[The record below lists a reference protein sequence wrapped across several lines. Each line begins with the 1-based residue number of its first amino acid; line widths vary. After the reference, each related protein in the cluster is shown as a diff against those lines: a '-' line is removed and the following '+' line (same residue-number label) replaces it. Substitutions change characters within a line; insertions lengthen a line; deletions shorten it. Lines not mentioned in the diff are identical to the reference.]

1 MHLVNR
7 SVKSFDELGN
17 LIAEDMRDIE
27 WDEVRKERKRW
38 LEITDL
44 WYFKDRW
51 DALSS
56 TKKGQLNTFRQ
67 QLRDLPENYPTANE
81 AADNFPEPQ
90 GWF

>member
-1 MHLVNR
+1 MVINR
-7 SVKSFDELGN
+7 KIQHFNTDGTLREEEIIEV
-17 LIAEDMRDIE
+17 E

-67 QLRDLPENYPTANE
+67 KLRDLPENYATANE

>member
-27 WDEVRKERKRW
+27 WDEVRKERQRW
-38 LEITDL
+38 LKITDL

-67 QLRDLPENYPTANE
+67 ELRDLPDNYTTANE

-90 GWF
+90 EWF